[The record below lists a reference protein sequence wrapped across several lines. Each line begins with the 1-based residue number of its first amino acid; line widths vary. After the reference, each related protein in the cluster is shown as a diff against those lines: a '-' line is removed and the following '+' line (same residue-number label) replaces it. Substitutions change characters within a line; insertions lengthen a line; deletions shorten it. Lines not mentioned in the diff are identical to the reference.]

1 MTNSENPYQA
11 TVYERRPEERP
22 LGARLNIGV
31 WRQRMAW
38 LTVISLTVVIAL
50 STGRSS
56 SPALKLSQGLWSR
69 LEPIELA
76 IIAIWLVCA
85 AAAMAW
91 LVLGFWERRAES
103 NTPWADMMNW
113 PARD

>member
-1 MTNSENPYQA
+1 
-11 TVYERRPEERP
+11 
-22 LGARLNIGV
+22 
-31 WRQRMAW
+31 
-38 LTVISLTVVIAL
+38 
-50 STGRSS
+50 
-56 SPALKLSQGLWSR
+56 LWSR

-91 LVLGFWERRAES
+91 LVLSFWERRAES